1 MTRYLEVFFLLFSHI
16 YLFIG
21 SLYKSAYNFLYSV
34 YKFFEPVYIFFVHV
48 YHFFVHV
55 YYFLVD
61 VFYSWYFLFIAKDYP
76 LLLLFSILVTF
87 IPLLGSVALFTLA
100 ERKVIATVQRRRGP
114 NVVGTWGLLQPF
126 ADGLKLVIK
135 ETTVPNRA
143 MTSLFLIA
151 PSISFVL
158 SVFGWCI
165 IPLHA
170 NFESK
175 PLVFADLNLGLLW
188 LFAVSSLGA
197 YGVLL
202 GGWASNSKYALLGAL
217 RSAAQM
223 ISYEVSLGLTV
234 ISVILCT
241 GSLNLIE
248 IVEKQK
254 DVWYVIPLMP
264 LMVIFL
270 VSILAETN
278 RAPFDLPEA
287 EAELVAGFNVEYS
300 GIVFALFFLA
310 EYSSM
315 LLMGILLVILFFG
328 GWLLPSILFFLPNSL
343 GFFVK
348 AVFFFFMYIF
358 VRSNFPRLRY
368 DQLMNICW
376 KVFLPI
382 TLSYIVF
389 VSSILITFDGLP
401 VNQQGL
407 PYFGTFNL

>member
-1 MTRYLEVFFLLFSHI
+1 MKLKDFIDVIDEYDPPYFLSWVIFYCSIFYLSE
-16 YLFIG
+16 
-21 SLYKSAYNFLYSV
+21 SLYMYIVGPEFLWH
-34 YKFFEPVYIFFVHV
+34 I
-48 YHFFVHV
+48 
-55 YYFLVD
+55 
-61 VFYSWYFLFIAKDYP
+61 P
-76 LLLLFSILVTF
+76 LTLAILVTI

-100 ERKVIATVQRRRGP
+100 ERKVIATIQRRRGP

-135 ETTVPNRA
+135 EITVPNRA
-143 MTSLFLIA
+143 LTSLFLIA
-151 PSISFVL
+151 PVISFIL
-158 SVFGWCI
+158 SVFGWCVL
-165 IPLHA
+165 PLHA
-170 NFESK
+170 SFDSK
-175 PLVFADLNLGLLW
+175 PLIFADLNLGVLW
-188 LFAVSSLGA
+188 LFAISSLGA

-234 ISVILCT
+234 ISIILCA

-254 DVWYVIPLMP
+254 TVWFVIPLFP

-270 VSILAETN
+270 ISMLAETN

-300 GIVFALFFLA
+300 GIIFALFFLA

-315 LLMGILLVILFFG
+315 LLMGILLVVLFFG
-328 GWLLPSILFFLPNSL
+328 GWLPFFFLPNYLS
-343 GFFVK
+343 FFVK

-382 TLSYIVF
+382 TLSYVVF

-401 VNQQGL
+401 INQQGL
-407 PYFGTFNL
+407 PYFDMSHLL

>member
-1 MTRYLEVFFLLFSHI
+1 MYVPKLFKLIKLLFFKLGRALYWTWCWTRYCIWCFLCLLVAYAVVVFFIGLLFGFFKAADGTMEFKMTRYLEVFFLLFSHI

-175 PLVFADLNLGLLW
+175 PLVFADLNLGLL
-188 LFAVSSLGA
+188 
-197 YGVLL
+197 
-202 GGWASNSKYALLGAL
+202 
-217 RSAAQM
+217 
-223 ISYEVSLGLTV
+223 
-234 ISVILCT
+234 
-241 GSLNLIE
+241 
-248 IVEKQK
+248 
-254 DVWYVIPLMP
+254 
-264 LMVIFL
+264 
-270 VSILAETN
+270 
-278 RAPFDLPEA
+278 
-287 EAELVAGFNVEYS
+287 
-300 GIVFALFFLA
+300 
-310 EYSSM
+310 
-315 LLMGILLVILFFG
+315 
-328 GWLLPSILFFLPNSL
+328 
-343 GFFVK
+343 
-348 AVFFFFMYIF
+348 
-358 VRSNFPRLRY
+358 
-368 DQLMNICW
+368 
-376 KVFLPI
+376 
-382 TLSYIVF
+382 
-389 VSSILITFDGLP
+389 
-401 VNQQGL
+401 
-407 PYFGTFNL
+407 